1 VNMDNGSEAM
11 PLNDVMVAQSAL
23 ALDGFVDQVAD
34 ADMEQRGAW
43 HVQRVQ
49 AIYEALINSGQQM
62 TAEQFNHHLAIMLA
76 IAIDQRASQEGG

>member
-1 VNMDNGSEAM
+1 MDNGSEAM

-34 ADMEQRGAW
+34 AGMEQRGAW

-49 AIYEALINSGQQM
+49 AIYDALVSSGQEM
-62 TAEQFNHHLAIMLA
+62 TTERFSRHLAIMLA
-76 IAIDQRASQEGG
+76 IAIDQLAGAAGE